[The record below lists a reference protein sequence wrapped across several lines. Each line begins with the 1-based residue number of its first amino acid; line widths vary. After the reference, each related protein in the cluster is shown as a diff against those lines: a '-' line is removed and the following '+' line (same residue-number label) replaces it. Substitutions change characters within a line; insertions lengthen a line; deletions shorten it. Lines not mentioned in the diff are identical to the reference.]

1 MNDYL
6 DHVRQL
12 AQDSGIRVWVN
23 LDSTTEWGM
32 SALDGDGDPIVFLG
46 MMPDTLEGYLIAL
59 HELGHHHD
67 PDWGKPTKLD
77 REAHAWRW
85 ALKHQLLPHGWGTP
99 PEAWEIILKHISE
112 YVRDGRF
119 RRTPAFENLLADAER
134 AAKRVPSKP

>member
-6 DHVRQL
+6 DHIRQL
-12 AQDSGIRVWVN
+12 AQSSGIRVWVN

-32 SALDGDGDPIVFLG
+32 STLDGDGDPIVFLG
-46 MMPDTLEGYLIAL
+46 MIPDTLEGYLIAL

-77 REAHAWRW
+77 REAYAWRW
-85 ALKHQLLPHGWGTP
+85 ALLHGPGG
-99 PEAWEIILKHISE
+99 E
-112 YVRDGRF
+112 VRDQVWAIVLSHIQEYARDRRF

-134 AAKRVPSKP
+134 AARRVPSKP